1 MIKAGV
7 HDACLV
13 FLMRRFFL
21 SVWSLL
27 LFFSFLA
34 SFCLGQPSGTTAG
47 SDPAQEAQRA
57 LNLAK
62 AGQCSESL
70 SRLRK
75 AAARATQTQKDVK
88 PQAGFACVRCAM
100 VEGNADT

>member
-62 AGQCSESL
+62 AGHCRESL
-70 SRLRK
+70 PLLRK
-75 AAARATQTQKDVK
+75 AAARGTGTQTQKDLK
-88 PQAGFACVRCAM
+88 RQAGFAGVRCAM
-100 VEGNADT
+100 V